1 MPPEVARN
9 WVKAAPQVGRASR
22 GEESCDCLRRLLV
35 TRRGRRV
42 PRIFYSR
49 ERSRGERI
57 GEMDRGG
64 GGGILEVGGEEE
76 SGKCALEI
84 VPSMHFQRIPERDA
98 NRRKYARVYACAYPR
113 RSRSFEQQSVKK
125 LVPFLMRSSPSA
137 IPFPPIRPRILSS
150 FVLLVILQRSI
161 VERESSNYS
170 PLSSNVGLKMF
181 IFLWIE
187 HGKKKRRK
195 EYSYCDSTPRAK

>member
-1 MPPEVARN
+1 M
-9 WVKAAPQVGRASR
+9 
-22 GEESCDCLRRLLV
+22 
-35 TRRGRRV
+35 TRRGRGEYV
-42 PRIFYSR
+42 SCPPNILFSR

-76 SGKCALEI
+76 SGKRALEI

>member
-1 MPPEVARN
+1 MPPEVGRN

-35 TRRGRRV
+35 TRRGRGEYV
-42 PRIFYSR
+42 PCPPNILFSR
-49 ERSRGERI
+49 E
-57 GEMDRGG
+57 EMDRGG

-76 SGKCALEI
+76 SGKRALEI

-170 PLSSNVGLKMF
+170 PRTSV
-181 IFLWIE
+181 
-187 HGKKKRRK
+187 
-195 EYSYCDSTPRAK
+195 